1 MEIAAC
7 QNKQTWNSISIWQ
20 YLDKALAGIPQPL
33 SLNGISPF
41 LKRRAIDNLDKR
53 NSAFRWCLKDSV
65 EFVLKHDFPK
75 LQVDVQTENIDN
87 NQHSIIHMNRFD
99 PMRFVRLKQLDDL

>member
-1 MEIAAC
+1 MLSIKAQTVCLRETSTLESVGFCSLCVMEIAAC

-33 SLNGISPF
+33 SLNGISGF

-53 NSAFRWCLKDSV
+53 NSAFSWCLKDSV

-75 LQVDVQTENIDN
+75 LQVDV
-87 NQHSIIHMNRFD
+87 
-99 PMRFVRLKQLDDL
+99 